1 MRPLDLLILAWRGL
15 TRRPVRTLLTALGL
29 GVAVAGLVVFL
40 SLGEGV
46 RQVFTA
52 QFRSVGPDVQLTLD
66 GAQSGL
72 LPPPNLPL
80 SVVSRVQAAATPLG
94 AVRVTPVVTLLQQ
107 ALDPAQSAVYYGLP
121 AAQGIGALFQG
132 LRPDRGRVLDAA
144 DEGQAVAVLGHSA
157 ARNAGVDVGGTVN
170 VLGRP
175 VRVIGVLQGGQGLN
189 DTFTFLPLTTLQR
202 VSGTPDRV
210 SLVAVTLRDPNR
222 APQVA
227 ATLARD
233 LKLEGQTRG
242 DVLAVVNRALRVTDA
257 ARIGISV
264 VALIVGGLAVANT
277 VAMGVFE
284 RVREFGTLRAIGA
297 RPGTVRALVLTESLL
312 LALVGGAGGV
322 LAGMAGTAGVN
333 AYTRGLAGIDA
344 AALTPDVILVALA
357 VSSGLGLLAAL
368 IPAQTSARLSVA
380 EALNRV

>member
-29 GVAVAGLVVFL
+29 GIAVAGLVVFL

-66 GAQSGL
+66 RTQGGL
-72 LPPPNLPL
+72 LPPANLPD
-80 SVVSRVQAAATPLG
+80 SVVSLVQAAATPLG
-94 AVRVTPVVTLLQQ
+94 AVRVTPVVTLLRQS
-107 ALDPAQSAVYYGLP
+107 LDPAQSAVYYGLP
-121 AAQGIGALFQG
+121 AVQGIGALFQG
-132 LRPDRGRVLDAA
+132 LRADRGRLLAA
-144 DEGQAVAVLGHSA
+144 TDEGRAVAVLGHSA
-157 ARNAGVDVGGTVN
+157 ARNAGVEVGGSVD
-170 VLGRP
+170 VLGTP

-202 VSGTPDRV
+202 VGGTPGRI
-210 SLVAVTLRDPNR
+210 SLIAVTLRDPDR

-227 ATLARD
+227 ATLARELQLD
-233 LKLEGQTRG
+233 GQTRG

-297 RPGTVRALVLTESLL
+297 RPGTVRALVLTESVL

-322 LAGMAGTAGVN
+322 LVGMAGNAGVN

-344 AALTPDVILVALA
+344 AALTPRVILMALA
-357 VSSGLGLLAAL
+357 VSTGLGLLAAL
-368 IPAQTSARLSVA
+368 IPAQTSARVPVT